1 MKVNKLI
8 SLLSALILSINLIFP
23 AVSIAVDSEVN
34 NLENIITV
42 GDLRLM
48 QDYLLGEKTISKEQ
62 YTLFDVNGDG
72 TTDVFDFIFMKQSFI
87 ENGMQIKHT
96 AEVEQFIYSYTE
108 NMYGTEHTAVIH
120 SVNELTSYLSPLFN
134 SDIVQ
139 MYVNKYNSK
148 FFNSNVLLLNSFMNP
163 YGEKAL
169 ISVDSVNCFDNCLNV
184 LIDIDEPNNVESTE
198 SAMVIQVIIPK
209 SDYVDMPVEWH
220 FSSELPVPP
229 VYDNKKLID
238 VKNILQN
245 PELPTGCEVTS
256 LTILL
261 NHLGYP
267 ADKVTMARNYL
278 PKLDF
283 YWENGI
289 YYGADFRTTFAGNP
303 ESEYSYGC
311 YAPCITITADNYF
324 KDNGFSAIAC
334 EITGTDFDSLLS
346 DYIDN
351 DMPLLIWITS
361 SNLHESALTSI
372 WTTPEGEQVQWR
384 AYEHCVVLTGY
395 DMDNQLIY
403 AADPLYGSIS
413 YDYSTIRQRYNEMG
427 RQAVYIQ

>member
-34 NLENIITV
+34 NLENIITA
-42 GDLRLM
+42 GDLRIM

-62 YTLFDVNGDG
+62 YTLFDMNSDG

-96 AEVEQFIYSYTE
+96 AEIEQFIYSYTE
-108 NMYGTEHTAVIH
+108 NMYGTEHIAVIH
-120 SVNELTSYLSPLFN
+120 SVNELTDYLSPLFN

-148 FFNSNVLLLNSFMNP
+148 FFNSNVLLLNSFINP
-163 YGEKAL
+163 YSEKAL
-169 ISVDSVNCFDNCLNV
+169 ISVDSVNCLDNSLNV
-184 LIDIDEPNNVESTE
+184 LVDIDESYNEENTE

-209 SDYVDMPVEWH
+209 SDYVDMPVNWN
-220 FSSELPVPP
+220 FSGELPIPP
-229 VYDNKKLID
+229 VYDNKKMID

-278 PKLDF
+278 PTLDF

-311 YAPCITITADNYF
+311 YAPCITITADSYF
-324 KDNGFSAIAC
+324 KDNGFSASAYD
-334 EITGTDFDSLLS
+334 ITGTDFDSLLS